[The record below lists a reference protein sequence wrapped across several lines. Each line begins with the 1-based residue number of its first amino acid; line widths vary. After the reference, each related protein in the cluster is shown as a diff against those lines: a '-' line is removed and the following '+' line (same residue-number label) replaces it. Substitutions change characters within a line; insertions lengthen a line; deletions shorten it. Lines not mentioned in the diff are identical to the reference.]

1 MNILLNLDQ
10 SLFLAINGW
19 HSSFMDPVMFFISGK
34 LSWIPVYLILLYLVF
49 KIYGKRGWYILLLVA
64 IAIVLADQG
73 SVMLFKNTVQ
83 RLRPSHE
90 PSLQGLV
97 HIVNNYRGGDYGFVS
112 SHATNNFAL
121 VVFLG
126 FFLQKKYNW
135 LLPVMFIWAA
145 LIAYSRIYL
154 GVHYP
159 GDVLCGG
166 LYGALIGYVVAR
178 YGNQILKIKTTTL
191 L

>member
-1 MNILLNLDQ
+1 MNALLDLDQ

-34 LSWIPVYLILLYLVF
+34 LNWIPVYMVLLYLVF
-49 KIYGKRGWYILLLVA
+49 KTYGKKGWYILLLVA
-64 IAIVLADQG
+64 ITIALADQG
-73 SVMLFKNTVQ
+73 SVLLFKNTVQ

-90 PSLQGLV
+90 PSLEGWV
-97 HIVNNYRGGDYGFVS
+97 HIVNNYKGGDFGFVS

-121 VVFLG
+121 VAFLG
-126 FFLQKKYNW
+126 FFLRKTYKW
-135 LLPVMFIWAA
+135 LLPVMLVWAT
-145 LIAYSRIYL
+145 LIAYSRVYL

-166 LYGALIGYVVAR
+166 LYGALIGYLVAR
-178 YGNQILKIKTTTL
+178 YGNQLLQIKTTTSL
-191 L
+191 